1 MFKPIWNKNTWHGLH
16 ENVENSGYMQRY
28 SIIGDLIKA
37 GFGGVIPVNNVTQK
51 QNPNLFLDFVL
62 GQLFVCIGYC
72 DVFHSSFGEARK
84 YEMGLR

>member
-1 MFKPIWNKNTWHGLH
+1 
-16 ENVENSGYMQRY
+16 MQRY
-28 SIIGDLIKA
+28 SIIGDLIRE

-84 YEMGLR
+84 YEMGLL